1 MNRLKSDQN
10 ETFKEYQQKY
20 TELLENEKNKKQEED
35 FSTSKWL
42 SLMEVQDSGHKW
54 DINDA
59 RAQQA
64 HKCVME
70 MIAFDNQP
78 FSLMEDIGFVRL
90 LQVLEPRYI
99 LPSRKYLVNKIL
111 PVVMMK

>member
-10 ETFKEYQQKY
+10 EVFKEYQQKY

-35 FSTSKWL
+35 FSTSKRL

-59 RAQQA
+59 RTQRV
-64 HKCVME
+64 HKFIME

-78 FSLMEDIGFVRL
+78 FCSW
-90 LQVLEPRYI
+90 
-99 LPSRKYLVNKIL
+99 KI
-111 PVVMMK
+111 